1 MKRRI
6 FGIIVFLLGLLLTF
20 LFVFSSSQNSSGE
33 TRKPFRLGLDLKGGT
48 SLTYKADTS
57 GLVDSDVADAV
68 SVLRD
73 VIERRV
79 NLFGVS
85 EPVVLN
91 ESVFGEERI
100 IVELPGITDIDS
112 AIKSIGETPSLE
124 FRLLKEEFKE
134 TGIPENA
141 ILDPN
146 VAGSEEFISAYFDEP
161 VLTGKYLKRASVEF
175 DPNSGEPVVLIN
187 FNEEGSKIFEEVTTV
202 HTGEALAIFL
212 DGELNSAPI
221 IRDTISGGEAV
232 ISGSFLPEEAKSLA
246 RNLNFGA
253 LPLPI
258 ELIGTE
264 LVGPSLGAEAINAG
278 LKASLIGFLVVVLFM
293 IAWYRLPGVIASISL
308 SFYVVIIL
316 FLFKLIPVTLTA
328 AGLAGFI
335 ISVGIAVDANIL
347 IFERIKEER
356 RKGKNIRDAVEAG
369 FGRAWTSIRDS
380 NFSGILTSLILFWFG
395 TSIIRGFAL
404 TLGLG
409 IAVSLF
415 TAVFVTKA
423 MLKAITP
430 DGDKK
435 WFVFGS
441 GFSLKK
447 SSNSNNQ

>member
-20 LFVFSSSQNSSGE
+20 LFVFSSSPNENGE
-33 TRKPFRLGLDLKGGT
+33 VRKPFRLGLDLKGGT

-57 GLVDSDVADAV
+57 GLVDSDVPDAV

-100 IVELPGITDIDS
+100 VVELPGITDIDS

-124 FRLLKEEFKE
+124 FRLLKGEFKE

-146 VAGSEEFISAYFDEP
+146 VSGSEEFISAYFEEP

-187 FNEEGSKIFEEVTTV
+187 FNEEGSKIFEEVTTA

-264 LVGPSLGAEAINAG
+264 LVGPSLGAEAIDAG
-278 LKASLIGFLVVVLFM
+278 LKASLIGFLVVILFM
-293 IAWYRLPGVIASISL
+293 IIWYRLPGVIASISL

-380 NFSGILTSLILFWFG
+380 NFSGIITSLILFWFG

-423 MLKAITP
+423 MLKAVTP